1 MNTETLSA
9 EKIAEL
15 YKVIDSSNI
24 RINILYDECYK
35 YLNDNKRIIML
46 GNEKFYNYM
55 KDKDLIDYNIL
66 TNLYLNNNAY
76 YFYKNIRNDLN
87 NNQKNQIIFSLIGKY
102 ENYNVEDDEKYY
114 DLIKSFTKFIKNLK
128 EKIIDFDIIKDIIN
142 VIEITEEIYNLF
154 VAVKVNNHSV
164 IYDLIV
170 DDILPIISIK
180 DKINEDFIN
189 GIRNDNL
196 LHFKLEEKILIS
208 SVSNDIKKYIVIN
221 EEKIFNNIINVYE
234 SFNKD
239 ENFKLTNDEL
249 KIIMTKYNYHNLLDK
264 YIISNLKDSTSQ
276 KGIIQLIKEN
286 KFNLSNSI
294 LNELSSLGTMHG
306 YNAYY
311 ENLFKSRKHYK
322 LLIYSQA
329 INNKKFKL
337 DTTISNDIE
346 YKDSVVKVYKNMGIH
361 FKKYYFTKGFI
372 NMVIKETDFS
382 DISFNINNFWK
393 IDILIPSLNS
403 YDKCIKIFDQ
413 LKDENKIRDYAT
425 YYRNNDK
432 LQNKKFLEYL
442 QIYTEE
448 MSPSIKANITRAINA
463 KNKLSNK

>member
-1 MNTETLSA
+1 
-9 EKIAEL
+9 
-15 YKVIDSSNI
+15 
-24 RINILYDECYK
+24 
-35 YLNDNKRIIML
+35 ML

-55 KDKDLIDYNIL
+55 KDKGLINYNIL

-87 NNQKNQIIFSLIGKY
+87 NCQKNQIIISLIDKY
-102 ENYNVEDDEKYY
+102 ENYTLEDDEKYD

-128 EKIIDFDIIKDIIN
+128 ENIIDFDIIKDIIN

-413 LKDENKIRDYAT
+413 LKDENKITKYAT

-432 LQNKKFLEYL
+432 LQNKNFLKLL
-442 QIYTEE
+442 QMYAEE
-448 MSPSIKANITRAINA
+448 MSLSPQIKASIKRAINV
-463 KNKLSNK
+463 KTIKK